1 MKLVIKHK
9 NYQISLILKDK
20 KEVKGAFDFSAG
32 EDLSRNFLEL
42 LDKFL
47 KKCNTS
53 IVSVEKIEL
62 KEGKNIGLTSSRI
75 VKTIVQTIDL
85 SLNNFRHEIPRF

>member
-1 MKLVIKHK
+1 MNLIIKYE

-20 KEVKGAFDFSAG
+20 NKVKDTFIFSES
-32 EDLSRNFLEL
+32 EDLARNFLEL

-53 IVSVEKIEL
+53 IVSVENIEL
-62 KEGKNIGLTSSRI
+62 QEGKNIGLTSSRI
-75 VKTIVQTIDL
+75 VETIVQTL
-85 SLNNFRHEIPRF
+85 QYARNL